1 MPYKS
6 CVRGAMEA
14 LRTKVDGLQW
24 ELHRLEAENLRL
36 REANPEASESLDQLE
51 RKKSEAAELA
61 DRVQELERKLEET
74 AESTGD
80 AETRARRAELRVREL
95 ESQELEMRR
104 LSEEDLAKA
113 HRELEELAARCES
126 EEKRSQ
132 AARDALR
139 QEAELERYRAMEE
152 ERTSGKPESLGCLPD
167 LRQRR
172 RSYGSRLTG
181 LRTMANYSS
190 SWEACQEA

>member
-1 MPYKS
+1 MRRWRPCGPRS
-6 CVRGAMEA
+6 TACSGSS
-14 LRTKVDGLQW
+14 T
-24 ELHRLEAENLRL
+24 EAENLRL

-51 RKKSEAAELA
+51 RTKREAAELA

-132 AARDALR
+132 AARDALLNSSATAPWR
-139 QEAELERYRAMEE
+139 KNE
-152 ERTSGKPESLGCLPD
+152 TSGKPESLGCLPD

>member
-1 MPYKS
+1 
-6 CVRGAMEA
+6 MEA

-36 REANPEASESLDQLE
+36 REANPEASESLDQLD
-51 RKKSEAAELA
+51 RTKSEAAELA
-61 DRVQELERKLEET
+61 DGVQELERKL

-80 AETRARRAELRVREL
+80 AETRARRAELRVWEL

-104 LSEEDLAKA
+104 VSEEDLAKA

-139 QEAELERYRAMEE
+139 QEAELERYRSMEE
-152 ERTSGKPESLGCLPD
+152 ERNKWEARESRLFIRLEAAEEE
-167 LRQRR
+167 LRQD
-172 RSYGSRLTG
+172 
-181 LRTMANYSS
+181 
-190 SWEACQEA
+190 